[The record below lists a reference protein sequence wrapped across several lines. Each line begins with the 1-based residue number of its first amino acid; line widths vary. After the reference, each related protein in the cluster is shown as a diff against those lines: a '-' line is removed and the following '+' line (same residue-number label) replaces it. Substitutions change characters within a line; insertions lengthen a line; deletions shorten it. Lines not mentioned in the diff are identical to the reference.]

1 MSEQGDGMS
10 VLEGGESIAVAAA
23 PRRKREFETRGVS
36 VRAFAARGMMINA
49 AFDVALQGLSLLRGF
64 ALAALLTRTDYG
76 VWGVLGVSLGVLAR
90 IKIIGVGDKYV
101 QQEDDTEEAFQHAF
115 TMEAI
120 VTWLSMIPLLIAL
133 PIVGLVY
140 GHWKVVPPGAA
151 LLLALPAQPFVAA
164 LWVYMRRMEF
174 ASVRMLQSLDPV
186 TSFVVTVLL
195 ALLGCGYWS
204 FVGGLL
210 AGQWAVAIG
219 CIIRSPFRF
228 RWRYDRS
235 TMRVYSRF
243 TMPLFLSSLASII
256 LANTASLAI
265 NAKLGLAGVGVVGLT
280 TSITAFS
287 TNVDDIVSG
296 TIYPAICAVNDRV
309 DLLRESFQKVNR
321 LALMWAMPFGI
332 GLALFCGDL
341 VRYGFGPRWEP
352 AVSLLQI
359 TGVVVAI
366 GHIGFNWDDYL
377 RARGQTK
384 PVGTA
389 AIVTAFSFVV
399 VGLPLTLAYG
409 LRGLG
414 FGIAVQSLAN
424 LALRA
429 YYLRRLFP
437 GFMFVRHGLRA
448 TATVV
453 PAAALILAIRL
464 LAPGHD
470 TLPVAVGEL
479 SLFLV
484 VYAVTTYAI
493 EGRLVREALGYMM
506 ERRRRA
512 AVA

>member
-1 MSEQGDGMS
+1 MSEQADGMS
-10 VLEGGESIAVAAA
+10 VLEGGESVAVAAA
-23 PRRKREFETRGVS
+23 PRHRREFNTRGLS

-49 AFDVALQGLSLLRGF
+49 VFDVGLQGLSLLRGF
-64 ALAALLTRTDYG
+64 VLAALLTRSDYG

-90 IKIIGVGDKYV
+90 IKVVGVGDKYV
-101 QQEDDTEEAFQHAF
+101 QQEDDSEEAFQHAF

-120 VTWLSMIPLLIAL
+120 VTWLSMIPLLVAL
-133 PIVGLVY
+133 PVVGLVY
-140 GHWKVVPPGAA
+140 GHWKVVPPGAV
-151 LLLALPAQPFVAA
+151 LLVALPAQPFVAA
-164 LWVYMRRMEF
+164 LWVYARRMEF
-174 ASVRMLQSLDPV
+174 ANVRMLQSLDPV
-186 TSFVVTVLL
+186 TSFVVTVVL
-195 ALLGCGYWS
+195 ALLGAGYWS

-235 TMRVYSRF
+235 TMRIYSRF
-243 TMPLFLSSLASII
+243 TLPLFLSSLASII
-256 LANTASLAI
+256 LANSASLAI
-265 NAKLGLAGVGVVGLT
+265 NAKLGLAGVGVVGLA
-280 TSITAFS
+280 TSITSFS

-321 LALMWAMPFGI
+321 LALMWAIPFGI

-341 VRYGFGPRWEP
+341 VRYGFGSRWEP

-377 RARGQTK
+377 RARGETK
-384 PVGTA
+384 PVGFA
-389 AIVTAFSFVV
+389 AIITACSFVV

-414 FGIAVQSLAN
+414 FGIAAQSLTN
-424 LALRA
+424 LVIRA

-437 GFMFVRHGLRA
+437 GFRFVRHGLRA
-448 TATVV
+448 VSTVV
-453 PAAALILAIRL
+453 PATALILGIRA
-464 LAPGHD
+464 LAPGRD
-470 TLPVAVGEL
+470 TLLLAIGEL
-479 SLFLV
+479 ILFLT
-484 VYAVTTYAI
+484 VYATTTFLV
-493 EGRLVREALGYMM
+493 EGSLVREALGYMS